1 MRKFFSKEKSGK
13 EKKADFYILYTMVFA
28 AISLVI
34 YGGFYFNGKAL
45 VWSHDGVPQHINA
58 LAYYGKYLRNVLKT
72 LVFDHKISL
81 PMWDMHIGY
90 GSDILTTLHYY
101 VIGDPLT
108 LFSVFVP
115 EKNTEIL
122 YEILIFLRI
131 YLAGITFSIY
141 CFYRK
146 NPKQAT
152 FIGCLVYI
160 FAGWTIYASMKHPY
174 FSNPMIYLPLV
185 LMGIDKVYKK
195 EKPYLFIWATAVAAM
210 SNFYF
215 FYMISVFM
223 VLYAAFRYFGIF
235 RKRSVK
241 DVFQWFLKFTGFY
254 LVALMIAATIF
265 LPVVMTL
272 FGTERFQAEGIE
284 AQFVEKEGIRLNS
297 TRTKALIPQIAPG
310 EAVSLQATV
319 KIPEKTVNQKL
330 FNQISVT
337 SKETGEKQ
345 VTASAEITVEG
356 KATQALET
364 EMISENG
371 EPDSTSVQEG
381 MAREASTHP
390 KTGDDT
396 DTELFVLLALTA
408 AITALGAFWLYR
420 KYAGMREKK

>member
-1 MRKFFSKEKSGK
+1 MRKFFSKEISGK

-34 YGGFYFNGKAL
+34 YGCFYFNGKAL

-185 LMGIDKVYKK
+185 LM
-195 EKPYLFIWATAVAAM
+195 
-210 SNFYF
+210 
-215 FYMISVFM
+215 
-223 VLYAAFRYFGIF
+223 
-235 RKRSVK
+235 
-241 DVFQWFLKFTGFY
+241 
-254 LVALMIAATIF
+254 
-265 LPVVMTL
+265 
-272 FGTERFQAEGIE
+272 
-284 AQFVEKEGIRLNS
+284 
-297 TRTKALIPQIAPG
+297 
-310 EAVSLQATV
+310 
-319 KIPEKTVNQKL
+319 
-330 FNQISVT
+330 
-337 SKETGEKQ
+337 
-345 VTASAEITVEG
+345 
-356 KATQALET
+356 
-364 EMISENG
+364 
-371 EPDSTSVQEG
+371 
-381 MAREASTHP
+381 
-390 KTGDDT
+390 
-396 DTELFVLLALTA
+396 
-408 AITALGAFWLYR
+408 
-420 KYAGMREKK
+420 

>member
-28 AISLVI
+28 SISLVI
-34 YGGFYFNGKAL
+34 YGCFYFNGKAL

-152 FIGCLVYI
+152 FICCLVYI
-160 FAGWTIYASMKHPY
+160 KKKYPILHLEKKNFELRKGSMSK
-174 FSNPMIYLPLV
+174 
-185 LMGIDKVYKK
+185 
-195 EKPYLFIWATAVAAM
+195 
-210 SNFYF
+210 
-215 FYMISVFM
+215 
-223 VLYAAFRYFGIF
+223 
-235 RKRSVK
+235 
-241 DVFQWFLKFTGFY
+241 
-254 LVALMIAATIF
+254 LMILGIPMGLQFSITAIGTIIVQSAVNIYGATYMAGFSAAGKIQNVIGMVAVSMGATI
-265 LPVVMTL
+265 
-272 FGTERFQAEGIE
+272 
-284 AQFVEKEGIRLNS
+284 
-297 TRTKALIPQIAPG
+297 
-310 EAVSLQATV
+310 ATYV
-319 KIPEKTVNQKL
+319 
-330 FNQISVT
+330 
-337 SKETGEKQ
+337 G
-345 VTASAEITVEG
+345 
-356 KATQALET
+356 
-364 EMISENG
+364 
-371 EPDSTSVQEG
+371 
-381 MAREASTHP
+381 
-390 KTGDDT
+390 
-396 DTELFVLLALTA
+396 
-408 AITALGAFWLYR
+408 
-420 KYAGMREKK
+420 